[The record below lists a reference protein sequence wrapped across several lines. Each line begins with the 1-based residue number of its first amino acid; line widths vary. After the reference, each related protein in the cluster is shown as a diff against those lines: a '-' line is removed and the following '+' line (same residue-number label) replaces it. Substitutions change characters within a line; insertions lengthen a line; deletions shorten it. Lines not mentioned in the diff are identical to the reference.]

1 MSSHAA
7 DECYFQ
13 DSISYILAGLLALS
27 IASNLLMKKN
37 VVQNCK
43 DLCSSKPTTL
53 PVYEESREIVQPEE
67 NHPIV
72 EQDVK
77 MRDEED

>member
-1 MSSHAA
+1 M
-7 DECYFQ
+7 
-13 DSISYILAGLLALS
+13 LAGLLALS
-27 IASNLLMKKN
+27 ITSNLLMKKN

-43 DLCSSKPTTL
+43 DLCSSRVPTQ
-53 PVYEESREIVQPEE
+53 PVQEESKEIVPLVEE

>member
-1 MSSHAA
+1 
-7 DECYFQ
+7 
-13 DSISYILAGLLALS
+13 
-27 IASNLLMKKN
+27 MKKN

-43 DLCSSKPTTL
+43 DLCSSKPTTQ